1 MVNIL
6 PLSRER
12 CSCWS
17 SLTNRKGI
25 QPPGKCVWSY
35 LIPKGLDKEYTLGN
49 LSRLTAVKKKWKE
62 TPQTNNNSFPL
73 DSVQQWMP
81 LNFHQKT
88 LGGAAGM
95 WSNSSCYAFTS
106 HPTTESVSA
115 VTLEIILCLGFSGA
129 IISCLSSFFFN
140 LIQHVLWRSFSSPS
154 NFCMD
159 FITLSL
165 LSPPLPPL
173 YLTSG

>member
-1 MVNIL
+1 
-6 PLSRER
+6 
-12 CSCWS
+12 
-17 SLTNRKGI
+17 
-25 QPPGKCVWSY
+25 
-35 LIPKGLDKEYTLGN
+35 
-49 LSRLTAVKKKWKE
+49 
-62 TPQTNNNSFPL
+62 
-73 DSVQQWMP
+73 
-81 LNFHQKT
+81 
-88 LGGAAGM
+88 M
-95 WSNSSCYAFTS
+95 WSNSSRYAFTS
-106 HPTTESVSA
+106 HPTTESVSD